1 MANPIQFNPTNPT
14 GLMQDVGT
22 DANPAIEKQIK
33 GVINQSLQSEFPNL
47 KLKCGLELAS
57 ALTSNDW
64 DHGESPTPEF
74 PATSDRAIMDSYNH
88 VYFRAQMVGRSGGET
103 TIRGKVSVDSGQVF
117 IDSE

>member
-1 MANPIQFNPTNPT
+1 MANPIQFSPTNPT
-14 GLMQDVGT
+14 GRMQDVGV

-33 GVINQSLQSEFPNL
+33 GVINQALKSEFPNL
-47 KLKCGLELAS
+47 NPKCQLELARE
-57 ALTSNDW
+57 LTANDW
-64 DHGESPTPEF
+64 DHGQNTTPEF

-88 VYFRAQMVGRSGGET
+88 VYFRAQMVGRSGGEA